1 MDSSDR
7 SPSNTGGDEAA
18 SKAAHLA
25 RGKSTKPK
33 ASHDKSALL
42 KGPSPDIGK
51 AKRQKKLLKEGLEV
65 DEGVLQ
71 ELGLKVD
78 VPGKQELQVEK
89 ATGFVAGNK
98 IEEQA
103 NPLTGAHVE
112 PRQEK

>member
-1 MDSSDR
+1 M
-7 SPSNTGGDEAA
+7 
-18 SKAAHLA
+18 
-25 RGKSTKPK
+25 
-33 ASHDKSALL
+33 
-42 KGPSPDIGK
+42 
-51 AKRQKKLLKEGLEV
+51 